1 MVMQGGAQRA
11 NTLKTLHKIALASGC
26 AICDK
31 DSCPDRRA
39 QMLSLIDSL
48 VKDRQIVEG
57 NMLRIAAEIAAL
69 QEQYKRLDRDRENL
83 IYAINQLDEVADG

>member
-1 MVMQGGAQRA
+1 MFDSYAVV
-11 NTLKTLHKIALASGC
+11 
-26 AICDK
+26 CDK

-48 VKDRQIVEG
+48 VKDRQIIEG
-57 NMLRIAAEIAAL
+57 EMLQIAAEIKAL
-69 QEQYKRLDRDRENL
+69 QTQYKRIDRDRENL